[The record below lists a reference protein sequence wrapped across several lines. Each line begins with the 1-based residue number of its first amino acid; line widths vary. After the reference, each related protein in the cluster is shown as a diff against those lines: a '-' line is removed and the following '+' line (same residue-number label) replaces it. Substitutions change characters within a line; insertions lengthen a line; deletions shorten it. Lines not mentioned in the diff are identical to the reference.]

1 MPLPRPGWRIPHR
14 RTHISRSPLLL
25 REVRRGFSEERQFH
39 FQLAVAALELP
50 HPLVIR
56 HSFRERLPGTLLPVC
71 FHPKAEGGVI
81 YFEFPRYLGDR
92 QGVIDYLPGSLL
104 LELRSVSFRFS
115 RHSFPSFP
123 GENPTGSPVR
133 KRWGTSRAPN
143 RPLPQCT
150 TTSTARARS
159 HRQRRA
165 LSDNHAPWKAK
176 FSMTSPDSNSSTIR
190 ADELARQYLD
200 DRGWDQAPVSSP
212 SLRGDLA
219 LIEGVVQ
226 AVRDMDHH
234 RLPAGMPHAN
244 EISAALT
251 LLRWALGRLS
261 DYETLLV
268 AAVERHGPGAT

>member
-25 REVRRGFSEERQFH
+25 REVRRGFSEERHFR

-115 RHSFPSFP
+115 PHSFPSFP

-133 KRWGTSRAPN
+133 KRWGTSMAAISPRE
-143 RPLPQCT
+143 PL
-150 TTSTARARS
+150 
-159 HRQRRA
+159 
-165 LSDNHAPWKAK
+165 
-176 FSMTSPDSNSSTIR
+176 
-190 ADELARQYLD
+190 
-200 DRGWDQAPVSSP
+200 
-212 SLRGDLA
+212 
-219 LIEGVVQ
+219 
-226 AVRDMDHH
+226 
-234 RLPAGMPHAN
+234 
-244 EISAALT
+244 ISE
-251 LLRWALGRLS
+251 R
-261 DYETLLV
+261 V
-268 AAVERHGPGAT
+268 AAHCPSRAESASWSPTRL

>member
-1 MPLPRPGWRIPHR
+1 MPLPRPGWRITHR

-133 KRWGTSRAPN
+133 KRWGTSQAGLTTGPGTQPADLDPPGPYSSPRARMPW
-143 RPLPQCT
+143 RTHGGARIASAPPAHCHAA
-150 TTSTARARS
+150 SRRTAR
-159 HRQRRA
+159 
-165 LSDNHAPWKAK
+165 PP
-176 FSMTSPDSNSSTIR
+176 SPK
-190 ADELARQYLD
+190 
-200 DRGWDQAPVSSP
+200 
-212 SLRGDLA
+212 
-219 LIEGVVQ
+219 
-226 AVRDMDHH
+226 
-234 RLPAGMPHAN
+234 
-244 EISAALT
+244 
-251 LLRWALGRLS
+251 
-261 DYETLLV
+261 
-268 AAVERHGPGAT
+268 

>member
-25 REVRRGFSEERQFH
+25 REVRRGFSEERHFR

-133 KRWGTSRAPN
+133 KRWGTSLRTGN
-143 RPLPQCT
+143 
-150 TTSTARARS
+150 RARRRTVIP
-159 HRQRRA
+159 HRPAAPCLQPAAPRSPYPAAGSSGHRSGSQARLATVPDATRRSRRPA
-165 LSDNHAPWKAK
+165 VLCA
-176 FSMTSPDSNSSTIR
+176 
-190 ADELARQYLD
+190 
-200 DRGWDQAPVSSP
+200 DRGST
-212 SLRGDLA
+212 
-219 LIEGVVQ
+219 
-226 AVRDMDHH
+226 H
-234 RLPAGMPHAN
+234 
-244 EISAALT
+244 
-251 LLRWALGRLS
+251 
-261 DYETLLV
+261 
-268 AAVERHGPGAT
+268 PGWPGG

>member
-1 MPLPRPGWRIPHR
+1 MPLPRPGWRIPRR

-25 REVRRGFSEERQFH
+25 REVRRGFSEERRFR

-123 GENPTGSPVR
+123 GENPIGSPVR
-133 KRWGTSRAPN
+133 KRWGTSTTRTGLRAKQRISATGSCQAGPGHSVHT
-143 RPLPQCT
+143 C
-150 TTSTARARS
+150 ARARP
-159 HRQRRA
+159 RA
-165 LSDNHAPWKAK
+165 SKTE
-176 FSMTSPDSNSSTIR
+176 FS
-190 ADELARQYLD
+190 
-200 DRGWDQAPVSSP
+200 
-212 SLRGDLA
+212 
-219 LIEGVVQ
+219 
-226 AVRDMDHH
+226 
-234 RLPAGMPHAN
+234 
-244 EISAALT
+244 
-251 LLRWALGRLS
+251 
-261 DYETLLV
+261 
-268 AAVERHGPGAT
+268 GPR

>member
-1 MPLPRPGWRIPHR
+1 MPLPRPGWRITHR

-123 GENPTGSPVR
+123 GENPIGSPVR
-133 KRWGTSRAPN
+133 KRWGTSFG
-143 RPLPQCT
+143 T
-150 TTSTARARS
+150 YRS
-159 HRQRRA
+159 QVQEE
-165 LSDNHAPWKAK
+165 
-176 FSMTSPDSNSSTIR
+176 TIR
-190 ADELARQYLD
+190 ALGAT
-200 DRGWDQAPVSSP
+200 PVVAFGP
-212 SLRGDLA
+212 
-219 LIEGVVQ
+219 
-226 AVRDMDHH
+226 VRSH
-234 RLPAGMPHAN
+234 
-244 EISAALT
+244 
-251 LLRWALGRLS
+251 ALGSGQIQGFELDLS
-261 DYETLLV
+261 RYVLLAGLAAGAPYV
-268 AAVERHGPGAT
+268 AANVALWPELDVLIASPGRLASLTAQQRTWLRQAADGATKDSVGLAASGNIN

>member
-133 KRWGTSRAPN
+133 KRWGTSVG
-143 RPLPQCT
+143 QIG
-150 TTSTARARS
+150 
-159 HRQRRA
+159 RQRVA
-165 LSDNHAPWKAK
+165 VGVDV
-176 FSMTSPDSNSSTIR
+176 
-190 ADELARQYLD
+190 DE
-200 DRGWDQAPVSSP
+200 DQA
-212 SLRGDLA
+212 G
-219 LIEGVVQ
+219 
-226 AVRDMDHH
+226 
-234 RLPAGMPHAN
+234 
-244 EISAALT
+244 
-251 LLRWALGRLS
+251 
-261 DYETLLV
+261 
-268 AAVERHGPGAT
+268 GPGGDAGHRGRFATPPGHEAIGVGGGGADAVAPPPGSQAGAVLDRVRRAAGPVTAGRAVG

>member
-25 REVRRGFSEERQFH
+25 REVRRGFSEERHFR

-133 KRWGTSRAPN
+133 KRWGTSK
-143 RPLPQCT
+143 T
-150 TTSTARARS
+150 
-159 HRQRRA
+159 
-165 LSDNHAPWKAK
+165 
-176 FSMTSPDSNSSTIR
+176 
-190 ADELARQYLD
+190 
-200 DRGWDQAPVSSP
+200 VSAT
-212 SLRGDLA
+212 R
-219 LIEGVVQ
+219 
-226 AVRDMDHH
+226 
-234 RLPAGMPHAN
+234 RLP
-244 EISAALT
+244 
-251 LLRWALGRLS
+251 
-261 DYETLLV
+261 
-268 AAVERHGPGAT
+268 GAWRRVWS

>member
-133 KRWGTSRAPN
+133 KRWGTSGCLS
-143 RPLPQCT
+143 PLPV
-150 TTSTARARS
+150 
-159 HRQRRA
+159 
-165 LSDNHAPWKAK
+165 
-176 FSMTSPDSNSSTIR
+176 PDSCRVLR
-190 ADELARQYLD
+190 AGGRVKG
-200 DRGWDQAPVSSP
+200 RGAP
-212 SLRGDLA
+212 A
-219 LIEGVVQ
+219 
-226 AVRDMDHH
+226 
-234 RLPAGMPHAN
+234 
-244 EISAALT
+244 
-251 LLRWALGRLS
+251 
-261 DYETLLV
+261 
-268 AAVERHGPGAT
+268 ERRRRRP

>member
-133 KRWGTSRAPN
+133 KRWGTSRAG
-143 RPLPQCT
+143 
-150 TTSTARARS
+150 RARRAAAR
-159 HRQRRA
+159 HRPQ
-165 LSDNHAPWKAK
+165 
-176 FSMTSPDSNSSTIR
+176 
-190 ADELARQYLD
+190 
-200 DRGWDQAPVSSP
+200 
-212 SLRGDLA
+212 
-219 LIEGVVQ
+219 
-226 AVRDMDHH
+226 
-234 RLPAGMPHAN
+234 
-244 EISAALT
+244 SAA
-251 LLRWALGRLS
+251 RLAQPVPC
-261 DYETLLV
+261 TQ
-268 AAVERHGPGAT
+268 AR